1 MEHFIKQ
8 VDDFLSLDGFK
19 RAALEEK
26 FLNAT
31 MIFLKTKLLEIA
43 TLDWE
48 GAPSSELFGQLK
60 RHVPPPPTDQISQ
73 LGVGGNDLDLESSLR
88 GF

>member
-1 MEHFIKQ
+1 MEPFIKQ
-8 VDDFLSLDGFK
+8 MDDFLSLDGFK

-43 TLDWE
+43 TLD
-48 GAPSSELFGQLK
+48 
-60 RHVPPPPTDQISQ
+60 
-73 LGVGGNDLDLESSLR
+73 LGRCSKLR
-88 GF
+88 TVWAA